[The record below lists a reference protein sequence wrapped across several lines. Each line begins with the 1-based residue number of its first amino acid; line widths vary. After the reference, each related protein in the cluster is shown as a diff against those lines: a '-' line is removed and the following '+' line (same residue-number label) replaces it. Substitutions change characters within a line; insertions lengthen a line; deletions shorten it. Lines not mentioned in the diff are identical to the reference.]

1 MACSVR
7 AANGDPDGCEAAIST
22 EGANHDIMYAKAKV
36 NMNRYGHAYLQAEEE
51 T

>member
-1 MACSVR
+1 MR
-7 AANGDPDGCEAAIST
+7 TANGERDSCGAAVST
-22 EGANHDIMYAKAKV
+22 RGANHDIMYAKAKV

>member
-7 AANGDPDGCEAAIST
+7 AANGDHDGCEAATST
-22 EGANHDIMYAKAKV
+22 EGANHDIMYAKA
-36 NMNRYGHAYLQAEEE
+36 NRYGHAYLQAEEE